1 MKLLLDMNLSPRW
14 ASYLR
19 EHRFSVEHW
28 SDVGRPDAED
38 QIIMAHARTQS
49 AIVITSD
56 LDFGAMLALSGDAGP
71 SVVQLRASILA
82 PEVLGPRVRECLVR
96 FNQQLEAGALVV
108 LDDRNSKLRLLPIGL
123 ED

>member
-1 MKLLLDMNLSPRW
+1 
-14 ASYLR
+14 
-19 EHRFSVEHW
+19 
-28 SDVGRPDAED
+28 
-38 QIIMAHARTQS
+38 MAHARTQS

-96 FNQQLEAGALVV
+96 FDQQLEAGALVV

-123 ED
+123 ETDS

>member
-56 LDFGAMLALSGDAGP
+56 LDFGAMLALSGDAGRTAWSTP
-71 SVVQLRASILA
+71 KISRSRAWKTKAKASVKAVFGTPAR
-82 PEVLGPRVRECLVR
+82 
-96 FNQQLEAGALVV
+96 
-108 LDDRNSKLRLLPIGL
+108 KY
-123 ED
+123 